1 MYFASLSTMWYF
13 DDNKPT
19 SKNFSERQRKTEGQ
33 TDRHTDRHS
42 EREIALREKALE
54 SIMGCFN
61 FFFLMNL

>member
-1 MYFASLSTMWYF
+1 MWYF

-54 SIMGCFN
+54 SIMGCFKQCDI
-61 FFFLMNL
+61 